1 MEKYFKRS
9 ILDELYEL
17 KGDEFADNI
26 LKVMEKEKKSL
37 ESLEVEE
44 QLTKKIKEVVTD
56 EKKQK
61 ELLELL
67 KEYELKSGKDDDFWN
82 KMYYKLGAY
91 DCAEMKTILVNE
103 NIKETENTF
112 LDDFTDDFMDYLEDN
127 RTARLRKKAEYLE
140 TEKKINKIKNEN
152 PKVRSF
158 IDDRETVKLSE
169 KETETVLEVL
179 SLQGDLDT
187 MEYKETF
194 KLGVREVIVFLK
206 QMNLL

>member
-1 MEKYFKRS
+1 MKKYFERN
-9 ILDELYEL
+9 ILDELYEA
-17 KGDEFADNI
+17 KGDEFASNI
-26 LKVMEKEKKSL
+26 LKTMEKENKNL
-37 ESLEVEE
+37 ESFEIGEL
-44 QLTKKIKEVVTD
+44 LTKKIKEVVLD
-56 EKKQK
+56 EEKQK
-61 ELLELL
+61 EILDLF

-91 DCAEMKTILVNE
+91 DCTEMKSILVNE
-103 NIKETENTF
+103 NIKETDNTF
-112 LDDFTDDFMDYLEDN
+112 FDDFTDDFMDYLEDN

-194 KLGVREVIVFLK
+194 KLGVREVIIFLK